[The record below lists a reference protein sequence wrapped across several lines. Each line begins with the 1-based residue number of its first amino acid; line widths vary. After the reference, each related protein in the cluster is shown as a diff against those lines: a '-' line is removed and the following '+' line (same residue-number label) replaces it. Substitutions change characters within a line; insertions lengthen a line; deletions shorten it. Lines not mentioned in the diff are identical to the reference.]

1 MKKIV
6 RIIES
11 KTNKLIGEYPINLQS
26 NNSNISNQDYFKE
39 AWRCAVEDG
48 LVDPSMESLYSYDL

>member
-11 KTNKLIGEYPINLQS
+11 ETNKLIVEYAINLQS

-48 LVDPSMESLYSYDL
+48 LVDPNMESLYSYNL